1 MTQQAICLPRT
12 FKEEKNMVF
21 KLWENYPPIS
31 WLDPFRVI
39 KANLRFVY
47 SPPLVHDSRR
57 NQGQLSTWLK
67 AASPSLS
74 LLSLRP
80 GSEMSETER
89 AKMALRNKN
98 GINKSKNCINIIETF
113 IRQTA
118 FSKVVTILAKLS
130 WQQGN
135 IIFKNEDRR
144 DKELRLQRTR
154 FIKVYK

>member
-1 MTQQAICLPRT
+1 
-12 FKEEKNMVF
+12 
-21 KLWENYPPIS
+21 
-31 WLDPFRVI
+31 
-39 KANLRFVY
+39 
-47 SPPLVHDSRR
+47 
-57 NQGQLSTWLK
+57 
-67 AASPSLS
+67 
-74 LLSLRP
+74 
-80 GSEMSETER
+80 MSETER

-113 IRQTA
+113 IRQTD

>member
-1 MTQQAICLPRT
+1 
-12 FKEEKNMVF
+12 
-21 KLWENYPPIS
+21 
-31 WLDPFRVI
+31 
-39 KANLRFVY
+39 
-47 SPPLVHDSRR
+47 
-57 NQGQLSTWLK
+57 
-67 AASPSLS
+67 
-74 LLSLRP
+74 
-80 GSEMSETER
+80 MSETER
-89 AKMALRNKN
+89 AKMSLRNKN

-113 IRQTA
+113 IRQTD

>member
-1 MTQQAICLPRT
+1 
-12 FKEEKNMVF
+12 
-21 KLWENYPPIS
+21 
-31 WLDPFRVI
+31 
-39 KANLRFVY
+39 
-47 SPPLVHDSRR
+47 
-57 NQGQLSTWLK
+57 
-67 AASPSLS
+67 
-74 LLSLRP
+74 
-80 GSEMSETER
+80 MSETER

-98 GINKSKNCINIIETF
+98 STNKSKNCINIIETF

>member
-1 MTQQAICLPRT
+1 
-12 FKEEKNMVF
+12 
-21 KLWENYPPIS
+21 
-31 WLDPFRVI
+31 
-39 KANLRFVY
+39 
-47 SPPLVHDSRR
+47 
-57 NQGQLSTWLK
+57 
-67 AASPSLS
+67 
-74 LLSLRP
+74 
-80 GSEMSETER
+80 MSETER
-89 AKMALRNKN
+89 EKMALRNKN

>member
-1 MTQQAICLPRT
+1 
-12 FKEEKNMVF
+12 
-21 KLWENYPPIS
+21 
-31 WLDPFRVI
+31 
-39 KANLRFVY
+39 
-47 SPPLVHDSRR
+47 
-57 NQGQLSTWLK
+57 
-67 AASPSLS
+67 
-74 LLSLRP
+74 
-80 GSEMSETER
+80 MSETER
-89 AKMALRNKN
+89 VKMALRNKN
-98 GINKSKNCINIIETF
+98 GISKSKNCINIIETF